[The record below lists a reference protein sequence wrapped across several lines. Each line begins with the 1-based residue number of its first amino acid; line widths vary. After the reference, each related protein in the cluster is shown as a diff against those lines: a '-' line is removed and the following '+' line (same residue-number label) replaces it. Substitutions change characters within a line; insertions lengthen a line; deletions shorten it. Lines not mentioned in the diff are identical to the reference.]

1 MSNSTD
7 ETKLKKPTSLDD
19 IQKAMSDVEEPEEEM
34 EETAEEETVEVTD
47 DENKEDVNKNEEDAD
62 SEEKSEEHTDEE
74 ENDEETEQ
82 PKYATPNAL
91 NQRMDEEMDMSTPA
105 QSLISLES
113 MINRYVADIEK
124 MKEQLKTQKDMFNDA
139 VQNDAEYA
147 QQEVKA
153 KEINRVKNAAK
164 QKITKQPAVASII
177 ERMNNM
183 KDEIK
188 EMQEAL
194 SNYLQQFQ
202 KIAGT
207 NQLVAENGEIREIV
221 TTHRLIKKGKG
232 RP

>member
-7 ETKLKKPTSLDD
+7 EIKPKKPTSLDD
-19 IQKAMSDVEEPEEEM
+19 IKKAMSDVDEEPM
-34 EETAEEETVEVTD
+34 EETEETSEVIVDTPD
-47 DENKEDVNKNEEDAD
+47 TEVVDEDESATENIDEDEPK
-62 SEEKSEEHTDEE
+62 
-74 ENDEETEQ
+74 EETEVESSESEEE

-91 NQRMDEEMDMSTPA
+91 NQRMDDEMDMSTPA

-113 MINRYVADIEK
+113 MINRYVGDIEK

-147 QQEVKA
+147 KEETKA
-153 KEINRVKNAAK
+153 KEINRAKNAAK
-164 QKITKQPAVASII
+164 QKITKQPAVASIV
-177 ERMNNM
+177 ERMNTM

>member
-7 ETKLKKPTSLDD
+7 EIKPKKPTSLDD
-19 IQKAMSDVEEPEEEM
+19 IKKAMSDVDEEPMDET
-34 EETAEEETVEVTD
+34 EETSEVVVDTPD
-47 DENKEDVNKNEEDAD
+47 TEVV
-62 SEEKSEEHTDEE
+62 DEE
-74 ENDEETEQ
+74 ESATENTDEDEPKEETEVESSESEEE

-91 NQRMDEEMDMSTPA
+91 NQRMDNEMDMSTPA

-113 MINRYVADIEK
+113 MINRYVGDIEK

-147 QQEVKA
+147 QEEAKA

-164 QKITKQPAVASII
+164 QKITKQPAVASIV
-177 ERMNNM
+177 ERMNTM

>member
-7 ETKLKKPTSLDD
+7 EIKPKKPTSLDD
-19 IQKAMSDVEEPEEEM
+19 IRKAMSDVDEEPMDETEETSEVVVDTPDTDVVNEEEPVTENTDEDEPK
-34 EETAEEETVEVTD
+34 EESEVESSESEEE
-47 DENKEDVNKNEEDAD
+47 
-62 SEEKSEEHTDEE
+62 
-74 ENDEETEQ
+74 

-91 NQRMDEEMDMSTPA
+91 NQRMDDEMDMSTPA

-113 MINRYVADIEK
+113 MINRYVGDIEK

-147 QQEVKA
+147 KEEAKA

-164 QKITKQPAVASII
+164 QKITKQPAVASIV
-177 ERMNNM
+177 ERMNTM